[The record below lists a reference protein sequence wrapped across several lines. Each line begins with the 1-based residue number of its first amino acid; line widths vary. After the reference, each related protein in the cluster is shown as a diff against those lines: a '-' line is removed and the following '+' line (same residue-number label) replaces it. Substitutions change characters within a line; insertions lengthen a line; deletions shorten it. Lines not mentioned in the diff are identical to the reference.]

1 MVSNRLTHR
10 RTTISNPKICKSK
23 LKPLRPPPPE
33 EPPQWP
39 PPYIN
44 ARISAL
50 VYGQQFEA
58 VVKLKPQG
66 KPPVINYF
74 FRDYTTDLLAE
85 VDLYVSLTPPQIL
98 FARLHNTYSPYFI
111 ASYGGYATVQPPTFR
126 LEKSQWA
133 YQYPDDAQIT
143 MAIAYPGEP

>member
-23 LKPLRPPPPE
+23 LKPLRPTPPP

-50 VYGQQFEA
+50 VRGQQFEA
-58 VVKLKPQG
+58 SVKLLPQG
-66 KPPVINYF
+66 KLPIITYIF
-74 FRDYTTDLLAE
+74 HDYTLRLLAE
-85 VDLYVSLTPPQIL
+85 VILYDSLTPPQIL
-98 FARLHNTYSPYFI
+98 FSRVENTYSPSFY
-111 ASYGGYATVQPPTFR
+111 ASYGGYASVRPPTFR
-126 LEKSQWA
+126 LEKSQWG

-143 MAIAYPGEP
+143 LAIAYPDQP

>member
-23 LKPLRPPPPE
+23 LKPLRPTPPP

-58 VVKLKPQG
+58 IVKLKPQG
-66 KPPVINYF
+66 KPPVINYIF
-74 FRDYTTDLLAE
+74 HDYTIRLLAE
-85 VDLYVSLTPPQIL
+85 VDLYTELTPQQIL
-98 FARLHNTYSPYFI
+98 FARVENTYSPSFY
-111 ASYGGYATVQPPTFR
+111 ASYGGYVEVQPPTFR

-133 YQYPDDAQIT
+133 ILYPDDAQIT
-143 MAIAYPGEP
+143 LAIAYPHQP

>member
-23 LKPLRPPPPE
+23 LKPLRPLPPE
-33 EPPQWP
+33 PPPQWP

-58 VVKLKPQG
+58 SVKLLPQG
-66 KPPVINYF
+66 KPPVITYF
-74 FRDYTTDLLAE
+74 FHDYTLNLRVE
-85 VDLYVSLTPPQIL
+85 VDLYTQLTPQQIL
-98 FARLHNTYSPYFI
+98 FARVENTYSPSFF
-111 ASYGGYATVQPPTFR
+111 ASYGGYASVQPPTFR

-133 YQYPDDAQIT
+133 YQYPDDAQIVL
-143 MAIAYPGEP
+143 AIAYPHKP